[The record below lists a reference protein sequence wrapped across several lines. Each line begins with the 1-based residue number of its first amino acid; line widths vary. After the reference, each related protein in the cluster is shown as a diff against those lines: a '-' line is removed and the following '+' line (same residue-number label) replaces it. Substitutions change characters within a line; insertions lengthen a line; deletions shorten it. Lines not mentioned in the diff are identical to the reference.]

1 MPISFYD
8 FLKDGNTIKDMP
20 GVTISRR
27 TTDKTIVFNPRLMRL
42 DRIAGDVYQDESL
55 YKILMWANPEIV
67 YEFDIPRGTIIRIP
81 FPLNDV
87 IQEIVSKIQLNKSR

>member
-20 GVTISRR
+20 RVTISRR

>member
-20 GVTISRR
+20 RVTISRR

-67 YEFDIPRGTIIRIP
+67 YEFDISRGTIIRIP